1 MVIGLIPNLEKP
13 GAVTVCSE
21 LLAWLEQRGMQVLL
35 SQQSALLLGRSAL
48 GTEDEELARRCEL
61 IAVLG
66 GDGTLLSVVRRWPFW
81 GVPVLGI
88 NLGNLGFLTEIEL
101 PDLYPGMERILAG
114 DYFVQERMMLRA
126 QVHRGDRVIN
136 ELYALNDVVV
146 TKGAF
151 SRMLQL
157 ELYIEEQFA
166 DLLPA
171 DGVVVATPTGSTA
184 YSLSAGG
191 PIVDPNIN
199 ALLLTPICAHSLH
212 SRPMVIAPEN
222 RVIVKVHAQHDD
234 IVLTMDGQE
243 TSRLLP
249 RDRVVIGRASM
260 AARLVKLPPRSF
272 YEVVRR
278 KFSGRKPNP
287 SELEGN

>member
-1 MVIGLIPNLEKP
+1 MVIGLVPNQQKAGAIVICGQVLSWLEEQ
-13 GAVTVCSE
+13 GVTVLLPKQSAVCLDRSE
-21 LLAWLEQRGMQVLL
+21 LA
-35 SQQSALLLGRSAL
+35 A
-48 GTEDEELARRCEL
+48 EDEELAKRCDL
-61 IAVLG
+61 IAVMG
-66 GDGTLLSVVRRWPFW
+66 GDGTLLNLVRRWPFW

-101 PDLYPGMERILAG
+101 PDLYQGMQRVLNG

-126 QVHRGDRVIN
+126 QVYRDGRVVN

-151 SRMLQL
+151 SRMLHL
-157 ELYIEEQFA
+157 ELFIEDQFV
-166 DLLPA
+166 DMLPA
-171 DGVVVATPTGSTA
+171 DGLVVATPTGSTA

-191 PIVDPNIN
+191 PIVDPNIS
-199 ALLLTPICAHSLH
+199 ALVLTPICAHSLH

-222 RVIVKVHAQHDD
+222 RLTVKVNAQHDD

-243 TSRLLP
+243 VFRLLP
-249 RDRVVIGRASM
+249 NDRVQIARASM
-260 AARLVKLPPRSF
+260 VGRLVKLPPRSF

-278 KFSGRKPNP
+278 KFSSRKPI
-287 SELEGN
+287 EGQQEGE

>member
-1 MVIGLIPNLEKP
+1 MVIGLVPNQQKTGAVAVCGELLTWLEKR
-13 GAVTVCSE
+13 GVAVLLPKQSAVCLNRSE
-21 LLAWLEQRGMQVLL
+21 LA
-35 SQQSALLLGRSAL
+35 A
-48 GTEDEELARRCEL
+48 EDEELAKRCDL

-66 GDGTLLSVVRRWPFW
+66 GDGTLLNLVRRWPFW

-101 PDLYPGMERILAG
+101 PDLYQGMERIMAG

-126 QVHRGDRVIN
+126 QVYREERVVN

-151 SRMLQL
+151 SRMLHL
-157 ELYIEEQFA
+157 ELYIEDQFV
-166 DLLPA
+166 DTLPA
-171 DGVVVATPTGSTA
+171 DGLVVATPTGSTA

-191 PIVDPNIN
+191 PIVDPNIS
-199 ALLLTPICAHSLH
+199 ALVLTPICAHSLH

-222 RVIVKVHAQHDD
+222 RLIVKVNAQHDD

-243 TSRLLP
+243 VFRLLP
-249 RDRVVIGRASM
+249 NDQVRIARASM
-260 AARLVKLPPRSF
+260 VGRLVKLPPRSF

-278 KFSGRKPNP
+278 KFSGRTPMREP
-287 SELEGN
+287 QEGE

>member
-1 MVIGLIPNLEKP
+1 MVIGLVPNQQKTGAIVICGQLLSWLEER
-13 GAVTVCSE
+13 GVTV
-21 LLAWLEQRGMQVLL
+21 LLPK
-35 SQQSALLLGRSAL
+35 QSAVCLDRMELAA
-48 GTEDEELARRCEL
+48 EDEELAKRCDL
-61 IAVLG
+61 IAVMG
-66 GDGTLLSVVRRWPFW
+66 GDGTLLNLVRRWPFW

-101 PDLYPGMERILAG
+101 PDLYQGMQRILDG

-126 QVHRGDRVIN
+126 QVYRDGRVVN

-151 SRMLQL
+151 SRMLHL
-157 ELYIEEQFA
+157 ELFIEDQFV
-166 DLLPA
+166 DMLPA

-191 PIVDPNIN
+191 PIVDPNIS
-199 ALLLTPICAHSLH
+199 ALVLTPICAHSLH

-222 RVIVKVHAQHDD
+222 RLVVKVNAQHDD

-243 TSRLLP
+243 AFRLLP
-249 RDRVVIGRASM
+249 NDRVQIARASM
-260 AARLVKLPPRSF
+260 VGRLVKLPPRSF

-278 KFSGRKPNP
+278 KFSSRKPI
-287 SELEGN
+287 EGQQEGE